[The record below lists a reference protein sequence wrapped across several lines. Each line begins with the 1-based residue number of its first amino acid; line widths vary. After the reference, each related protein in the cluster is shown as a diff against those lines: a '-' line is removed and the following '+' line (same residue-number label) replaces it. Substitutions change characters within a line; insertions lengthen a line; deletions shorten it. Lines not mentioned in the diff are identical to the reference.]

1 MSTEG
6 ATVALNNLSYFYAG
20 NGSRVEALRNIT
32 FSAEKGDICAIIG
45 PSASGKSTLL
55 YIMAGLLPFESGAV
69 LINGERPFPGQRTT
83 SLILQNYGLLPWKTI
98 WENVILGLVIRRI
111 AKKDIRAEGERI
123 LKEMGLAGLAGRYPA
138 ELSGGQQQRVAIAR
152 SLATEPELLLMDE
165 PFSSLDALTREA
177 MQEVL
182 QTILRAR
189 GLTVML
195 VTHSIEEAAFLGR
208 RIILLTGHPGAVYR
222 IFENPRAGSP
232 DYRKSEDFFHLC
244 TQLRGAMESVQS
256 DARLP

>member
-55 YIMAGLLPFESGAV
+55 YIMAGLLPFESGGV
-69 LINGERPFPGQRTT
+69 LINGRRPSPGQRTT

-98 WENVILGLVIRRI
+98 WENVVLGLVIRRI
-111 AKKDIRAEGERI
+111 AKEDIRAEGERVF
-123 LKEMGLAGLAGRYPA
+123 KEMGLAGLAGRYPA

-208 RIILLTGHPGAVYR
+208 RIIVLSGHPGAVYR

-244 TQLRGAMESVQS
+244 TQLRGAMESVHS
-256 DARLP
+256 DARLS